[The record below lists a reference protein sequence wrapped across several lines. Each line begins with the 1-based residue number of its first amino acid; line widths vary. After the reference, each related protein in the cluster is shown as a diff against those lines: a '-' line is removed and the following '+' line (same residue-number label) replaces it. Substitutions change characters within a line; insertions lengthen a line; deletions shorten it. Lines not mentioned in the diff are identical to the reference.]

1 MAAIT
6 TWIAL
11 GAGIGLMAGV
21 RSPGRFPA
29 GWLGAVA
36 AGAAGAFVGGGLVT
50 IFATRAIGGVD
61 LERLAAGGAVAIV
74 VIGALRH
81 AQVAEPRA
89 Q

>member
-1 MAAIT
+1 MAAIA
-6 TWIAL
+6 TWIVL
-11 GAGIGLMAGV
+11 GAGIGLAAAV
-21 RSPGRFPA
+21 RWPARFPA
-29 GWLGAVA
+29 GRLGAIA

-61 LERLAAGGAVAIV
+61 LERLAAAGAVAILV
-74 VIGALRH
+74 LGGLGH